1 MSVWSL
7 EYEGFDVAGEGLR
20 ESLCTLG
27 NGYFATRGA
36 APECDADDVHYPGTY
51 VAGCYD
57 RLSTE
62 LAGRTVEN
70 EDLVNV
76 PNWLP
81 LTFRIGGGDWF
92 DARVVNVLEYHQAL
106 DLRAG
111 VLTRTMR
118 FRDPQGRTSKL
129 MQRRFVHMEDA
140 HLAALETTLLA
151 EDWSGE
157 VQIRSA
163 LDGRVVNAGVPR
175 YRRLNGRHLR
185 PVGTRIL
192 GDDTILL
199 QVMTVQSR
207 IEISQASRTRLFRD
221 TERLAAEPETIEEP
235 GYVAHT
241 FSIDL
246 ERGGSITVEKVV
258 SLFTSRDR
266 AISDSGLAAR
276 IAVARAAGF
285 QEILRGHTL
294 AWEHLWRRCA
304 LTIEGPERV
313 SMILNLHVFH
323 LLQTVSM
330 NTSDLD
336 VGVPARGLHG
346 EAYRGHVFWDELFVF
361 PFLNLH
367 LPELARSLLGYRY
380 RRLPEARWA
389 AREAGYEGAM
399 YPWQSGSSGREE
411 TQVVHLN
418 PESGRWL
425 PDNSHIQ
432 RHINAAIACNVWR
445 YYEATGDRGFL
456 SLYGAEMMFEITRSL
471 VSLTEY
477 DRARDR
483 YQIRGV
489 MGPDEYHD
497 GYPGAGRP
505 GIDNNAYTNVM
516 TAWVLCRALEIP
528 HLLPERRRAELWERL
543 ALRREELQRWEE
555 ISRKMQVCF
564 HDNGI
569 ISQFEGYERLQEF
582 DWDGY
587 RQRYGDI
594 HRLDRILDAE
604 GDSPNRYKLSK
615 QADVLMLFYLLP
627 AKELRSIFER
637 LSYPFGEDT
646 IPKNTD
652 YYSRRT
658 SHGSTLS
665 KVVHSW
671 VLARSD
677 RERSWQ
683 LLTEALESDISDAQG
698 GTTREGIHLGAMA
711 GVVDLVQRCY
721 VGIETRDDTLWL
733 DPELPD
739 ELAGLE
745 FDLYYR
751 GRWIDLRVIDGHV
764 RMRPEGGG
772 TGPIFRVGVGDEVFT
787 IEPGSTEEIHAAPMI
802 ADP

>member
-36 APECDADDVHYPGTY
+36 APERDADDVHYPGTY

-81 LTFRIGGGDWF
+81 LTFRIAGGDWF

-118 FRDPQGRTSKL
+118 FRDPQGRTSQL
-129 MQRRFVHMEDA
+129 TQRRFVHMEDA

-185 PVGTRIL
+185 PIGTRIL
-192 GDDTILL
+192 GDNTILL

-235 GYVAHT
+235 GYVAQT

-276 IAVARAAGF
+276 IAVTRAAGF
-285 QEILRGHTL
+285 QELLRGHAL

-330 NTSDLD
+330 NTIDLD

-346 EAYRGHVFWDELFVF
+346 EAYRGHVFWDELFVL

-411 TQVVHLN
+411 TPVVHLN

-425 PDNSHIQ
+425 SDNSHIQ
-432 RHINAAIACNVWR
+432 RHINVAIAYNVWR

-456 SLYGAEMMFEITRSL
+456 SLYGAEMMLEIARSL

-543 ALRREELQRWEE
+543 ALRWEELQRWEE

-564 HDNGI
+564 HDDGI
-569 ISQFEGYERLQEF
+569 ISQFEGYERLREL

-594 HRLDRILDAE
+594 RRLDRILDAE

-615 QADVLMLFYLLP
+615 QADVLMLLYLLP

-637 LSYPFGEDT
+637 LRYPFGEDT

-721 VGIETRDDTLWL
+721 VGIETHDDTLWL

-745 FDLYYR
+745 FDLHYR
-751 GRWIDLRVIDGHV
+751 GRWIDLRVIDGQV
-764 RMRPEGGG
+764 RMRPEEGG
-772 TGPIFRVGVGDEVFT
+772 TGPIFRVGVGDEGFT
-787 IEPGSTEEIHAAPMI
+787 IEPGSTEEIRAAPMI